1 MLGDLLNINDI
12 VENEFEIYKT
22 EKNYKKKMQKD
33 DDTFLRPIF

>member
-12 VENEFEIYKT
+12 VESEFEIYKA
-22 EKNYKKKMQKD
+22 EKNLKKKMQKD